1 MGTSPLS
8 QFEITAGADKLSLY
22 QWNSKV
28 AKHFFC
34 SICGI
39 YTHHQRRRRP
49 DEVGFNVACLDD
61 FDPASLTDVNM
72 IDGQTFSIVD
82 GNQSGA

>member
-1 MGTSPLS
+1 MGTAPLNK
-8 QFEITAGADKLSLY
+8 FEITAGEDKLSLY
-22 QWNSKV
+22 EWNSKI

-34 SICGI
+34 SVCGI

-49 DEVGFNVACLDD
+49 DEVGFNVACLDGID
-61 FDPASLTDVNM
+61 LASLTDVIM

-82 GNQSGA
+82 GSQSGE